1 MNLKLLSENLDDYLA
16 STEIID
22 ADNAE
27 ICALAD
33 ELCAASADET
43 DFIKRAYE
51 FVRDN
56 ISHSAD
62 AGRTE
67 ITVKASEVLRKKHGI
82 CFAKS
87 HLLAAI
93 LRSKKVHC
101 GLCYQKLV
109 LDDDEAPVLILHGLN
124 AVWLSSCKKWVRLD
138 ARGNKP
144 GVNAQFS
151 TEKEQLAFPVRPEK
165 GEIDFCEVFPEP
177 DFCIIEHM
185 QWNKTR
191 AELWHDLPTELL
203 FRCKN

>member
-16 STEIID
+16 ASEIID

-62 AGRTE
+62 TGSTE
-67 ITVKASEVLRKKHGI
+67 ITIKASEVLRKKHGI

-93 LRSKKVHC
+93 LRSKKVLC

-124 AVWLSSCKKWVRLD
+124 AVWLNSCKKWIRLD

-185 QWNKTR
+185 QRNKTR
-191 AELWHDLPTELL
+191 AELWQDLPTELL
-203 FRCKN
+203 LRWKN